1 MENLGSLVSH
11 QMEELRMAE
20 TLESD
25 HDLAFRLQMEEAL
38 AVSASSVASTSRAP
52 TPLSVVSVGD
62 EKAPLWRL
70 QIDEL
75 ERFQQE
81 RADRE
86 QTVAAARKSYDD
98 SQLWLH
104 DKEFARQIKDMPD
117 EEWDNDGDFFERP
130 FGAAEGSDVPFRLFF
145 KGMVSLERVDGAW
158 VSLSAVGVAICD
170 GDDNLLLE
178 MKKPTGVCSSRAV
191 VEAKALI
198 EGLTAALELG
208 LKRIMILC
216 DFVPIYNFIIRR
228 WRAKQRKIANMVDQ
242 INQLTRKF
250 QRCEITLLPRVHVK
264 YVFMFAR
271 QAIDVQLE
279 KIGAT
284 SEHVGNS
291 STKDVKE
298 NCSIC
303 LEDKDILQIFSVDG
317 CSHRFCFSCMQQHVD
332 VKLHQG
338 LLPTCPHLGCKSKL
352 TVENCRKFLSPKLLE
367 TLSRRVEEASIP
379 ETDKLYCPYEK
390 CSALMSRK
398 EMLKPEQAS
407 SSHGTRNGSG
417 FRRCIKCQ
425 LPFCIYCKVPWHA
438 KLSCQQYK
446 LSHPVE
452 DVKLQ
457 SLANKNLWRQ
467 CVKCNHMIELAEG
480 CYHMTCRCGYEF
492 CYTCGAEYVRKKP
505 TCACP
510 LWDEHNI
517 IRENDDDDYDDES
530 DEYHD
535 DFDEYSSDSDY
546 EDTVNFGA
554 WHNFA
559 NLRH

>member
-1 MENLGSLVSH
+1 
-11 QMEELRMAE
+11 MEELRMAE

-38 AVSASSVASTSRAP
+38 AASANSVASTSRAP
-52 TPLSVVSVGD
+52 APFSVVTVDD
-62 EKAPLWRL
+62 ENAPLWRL

-86 QTVAAARKSYDD
+86 QTVAEATKRCEDM
-98 SQLWLH
+98 QLWLH
-104 DKEFARQIKDMPD
+104 DKEFAREIKDMPD
-117 EEWDNDGDFFERP
+117 QEWDHDGDFFERP
-130 FGAAEGSDVPFRLFF
+130 FCPAEGGDAPFRLFF
-145 KGMVSLERVDGAW
+145 KGLVSSERVDGAW

-170 GDDNLLLE
+170 ADDNLLLE
-178 MKKPTGVCSSRAV
+178 VKKPTGVCSSRGIA
-191 VEAKALI
+191 EGKALI

-208 LKRIMILC
+208 LKRIIILC
-216 DFVPIYNFIIRR
+216 DFVPIYNFITGR
-228 WRAKQRKIANMVDQ
+228 WRAKQRKIANTVDQ
-242 INQLTRKF
+242 IKQLTRKF

-271 QAIDVQLE
+271 QAIDIQLE
-279 KIGAT
+279 RIRTT

-291 STKDVKE
+291 SIKDLKE
-298 NCSIC
+298 NCRIC
-303 LEDKDILQIFSVDG
+303 YEDKDILQIFSVDE

-332 VKLHQG
+332 VKLRQG
-338 LLPTCPHLGCKSKL
+338 LLPGCPHLGCNSKL

-367 TLSRRVEEASIP
+367 TLTRRVEEASIP
-379 ETDKLYCPYEK
+379 ETDKLYCPYVK
-390 CSALMSRK
+390 CSALMSIK
-398 EMLKPEQAS
+398 EMMNLEQAS
-407 SSHGTRNGSG
+407 SSFSRNGFG

-425 LPFCIYCKVPWHA
+425 SPFCIYCKVLWHWG
-438 KLSCQQYK
+438 LSCQQSK
-446 LSHPVE
+446 LNRPVE

-467 CVKCNHMIELAEG
+467 CIKCNHMIELAEG

-510 LWDEHNI
+510 LWDEQNI
-517 IRENDDDDYDDES
+517 IRDNADDDYDNES
-530 DEYHD
+530 DEYRD
-535 DFDEYSSDSDY
+535 EFAEYSSDSDY
-546 EDTVNFGA
+546 DDTANFGGRY
-554 WHNFA
+554 HFA
-559 NLRH
+559 NPRR